1 MQFRQKQLRLVGIIS
16 VAACLAASTAFG
28 ASKEQAKEE
37 PPEAVIKRL
46 YPKLPASGVKK
57 TEIEDFYEVV
67 ADGNVLYINV
77 KTGHVF
83 VGDIFTREGKNL
95 TAEARSRL
103 TAERFKLITDAD
115 KAKAVK
121 VGNGKHVVIE
131 ITDPDCPFCR
141 KMHEYWGNRP
151 DVTRYVFFLPLA
163 MHKDAEKKARY
174 ILSAE
179 NKELALWEVY
189 SGELDNNRDRL
200 DKPYDD
206 KGLLNFHKSVAAK
219 LGIQS
224 TPAFWVDGTFVNGAN
239 ISLIEKVIGKCNVKP
254 GTAAGEPKVCEED
267 EPSK

>member
-1 MQFRQKQLRLVGIIS
+1 MVLKQLRWVGTLS
-16 VAACLAASTAFG
+16 LAVCLTAPAAFG
-28 ASKEQAKEE
+28 APKGPTKEE
-37 PPEAVIKRL
+37 TPEATIKRL
-46 YPKLPASGVKK
+46 FPNLPASGVKK
-57 TEIEDFYEVV
+57 TDIDNFYEVV
-67 ADGNVLYINV
+67 ADGNVIYINV

-83 VGDIFTREGKNL
+83 VGDLYSKEGKNL

-103 TAERFKLITDAD
+103 TAERYKLITEAD
-115 KAKAVK
+115 KEKAVK

-163 MHKDAEKKARY
+163 MHKDAEKKVRY

-179 NKELALWEVY
+179 NRELALWEVY
-189 SGELDNNRDRL
+189 SGELDNNSDKL
-200 DKPYDD
+200 NKPYDD
-206 KGLLNFHKSVAAK
+206 KGLLDAHKAVVAK

-239 ISLIEKVIGKCNVKP
+239 IPLIEKVIGKCNVRP
-254 GTAAGEPKVCEED
+254 GGAAGEPKVCEE
-267 EPSK
+267 EAQGK

>member
-1 MQFRQKQLRLVGIIS
+1 MRLHYLRLMGALS
-16 VAACLAASTAFG
+16 LAACLAAPAAF
-28 ASKEQAKEE
+28 AAPKEQAKEE
-37 PPEAVIKRL
+37 TPEAAIKRL
-46 YPKLPASGVKK
+46 FPNLPASGVKK
-57 TEIEDFYEVV
+57 TDIDGFYEVV
-67 ADGNVLYINV
+67 ADGNVIYINV

-83 VGDIFTREGKNL
+83 VGDLFTREGKNL

-103 TAERFKLITDAD
+103 TAERYKLITDAD
-115 KAKAVK
+115 KENAVK

-163 MHKDAEKKARY
+163 MHKDAEKKVRY

-179 NKELALWEVY
+179 NRELALWEVY
-189 SGELDNNRDRL
+189 SGELDNNSEKL
-200 DKPYDD
+200 NKPHDD
-206 KGLLNFHKSVAAK
+206 KGLLNAHKAVVAK

-239 ISLIEKVIGKCNVKP
+239 IPLIEKVIGKCNVRSGIAP
-254 GTAAGEPKVCEED
+254 GEPKVCED
-267 EPSK
+267 EAKGK

>member
-1 MQFRQKQLRLVGIIS
+1 MQFKQLRYMGILS
-16 VAACLAASTAFG
+16 LAACLATTTAFG
-28 ASKEQAKEE
+28 APRESAMEE
-37 PPEAVIKRL
+37 APEAVIKRL
-46 YPKLPASGVKK
+46 FPKLPASEVTK

-83 VGDIFTREGKNL
+83 VGDLFTREGKNL
-95 TAEARSRL
+95 TAEARTRL
-103 TAERFKLITDAD
+103 TAGRFKLITDAD

-163 MHKDAEKKARY
+163 MHKDAEKKVRY

-179 NKELALWEVY
+179 DKELALWEVY
-189 SGELDNNRDRL
+189 SGELDKNSDRL
-200 DKPYDD
+200 NKPYDD
-206 KGLLNFHKSVAAK
+206 KGVLNYHKAVAAK

-239 ISLIEKVIGKCNVKP
+239 IQLIEKVIGKCNVRP
-254 GTAAGEPKVCEED
+254 GTAANEPKVCEE
-267 EPSK
+267 EEQSK